1 MNALLF
7 GGFFYTCILYCGK
20 RAFKGLYRH
29 CNIPAPKAVFVVT
42 LFFAITR
49 NLKVVVVIA
58 VSVCSV
64 TVKCQ
69 LLYFC
74 ERLLQHCPNDRRQP
88 SQCPA
93 CCSVN
98 HRASEAPGASMRE
111 PHKRLSP
118 ASWFPVFKIFWIF
131 LKKTQVSIQ
140 HVTDFLNSTPNF
152 HHWLRSQFR
161 PETKGDLLTQL
172 GSRLHLLLPPTAPH
186 QVAKTNCAVWWFDQ
200 FVCLS

>member
-1 MNALLF
+1 MLF
-7 GGFFYTCILYCGK
+7 FLGDFFYTCILYCGK

-200 FVCLS
+200 CVCLS